1 MTREPEQGRIVI
13 SGGNVHI
20 GALAQGPGARA
31 SQVVGQ
37 PAADPDATNPDTTA
51 RREEL
56 ADLMRDLLDAIRDHA
71 GELTDEAG
79 AQATAE
85 EAAAELSQG
94 SPDIS
99 RFRRLLSK
107 LAVAAGP
114 VSEIAA
120 AIITV
125 ERAITG
131 TL

>member
-1 MTREPEQGRIVI
+1 
-13 SGGNVHI
+13 
-20 GALAQGPGARA
+20 
-31 SQVVGQ
+31 
-37 PAADPDATNPDTTA
+37 
-51 RREEL
+51 
-56 ADLMRDLLDAIRDHA
+56 MRDLLDAIRDHA
-71 GELTDEAG
+71 GDLTDDAA

-85 EAAAELSQG
+85 EAAAELTKDR
-94 SPDIS
+94 PDIS

-107 LAVAAGP
+107 LAIAAGP

>member
-1 MTREPEQGRIVI
+1 VTQEPEQSRIVI

-31 SQVVGQ
+31 SQVVSQ
-37 PAADPDATNPDTTA
+37 PDAAA
-51 RREEL
+51 RRAEL
-56 ADLMRDLLDAIRDHA
+56 AHLMGELLDAIRDRQ
-71 GELTDEAG
+71 GELADPAA

-85 EAAAELSQG
+85 EAAAELAQPA
-94 SPDIS
+94 PDVS
-99 RFRRLLSK
+99 RFRQLLDK
-107 LAVAAGP
+107 LAIAAGP
-114 VSEIAA
+114 VSQIAA